1 MKSLGQ
7 NIQIKQVLPVQTL
20 NDSANGAAIDTM
32 LQGQGFN
39 FDTALVNVEI
49 GNLGTQATTKVKI
62 EESDSATFATGNT
75 VAKGGAEIT
84 VAADTSYKMEVERAK
99 RYLRAVVTMTTPGAT
114 PSAEI
119 FIGAILWNAQT
130 PFPVV

>member
-7 NIQIKQVLPVQTL
+7 NIQIKQLLPVQTL
-20 NDSANGAAIDTM
+20 ADSANGSAVDT
-32 LQGQGFN
+32 QENVGSH

-49 GNLGTQATTKVKI
+49 GNLGSQATTKVKI
-62 EESDSATFATGNT
+62 EESDSSTFATGNT
-75 VAKGGAEIT
+75 VAPGGAEIT
-84 VAADTSYKMEVERAK
+84 VAQDTSYKMEIERTK

-119 FIGAILWNAQT
+119 FIGAILWNAQK

>member
-7 NIQIKQVLPVQTL
+7 NIQIKQLLPIQTL
-20 NDSANGAAIDTM
+20 ADSADGSAVDT
-32 LQGQGFN
+32 LLGGGFS

-49 GNLGTQATTKVKI
+49 GNLGTQASTKVKI
-62 EESDSATFATGNT
+62 EESDSSTFASGNT
-75 VAKGGAEIT
+75 VAEGGAEVT
-84 VAADTSYKMEVERAK
+84 VAADTSYKMEIKRTK
-99 RYLRAVVTMTTPGAT
+99 RYLRAVVTMATPGET

-119 FIGAILWNAQT
+119 FIGAILWNAEK

>member
-7 NIQIKQVLPVQTL
+7 DIKITQLLPVQTL
-20 NDSANGAAIDTM
+20 NDSANGSAIDT
-32 LQGQGFN
+32 LLGGGFS

-62 EESDSATFATGNT
+62 EECDDSTFASGNT
-75 VAKGGAEIT
+75 VAPGGAEIT
-84 VAADTSYKMEVERAK
+84 VAADHSYKMEIARTK
-99 RYLRAVVTMTTPGAT
+99 RYLRAVVTMATPGET

-119 FIGAILWNAQT
+119 FIGAILWNAQK